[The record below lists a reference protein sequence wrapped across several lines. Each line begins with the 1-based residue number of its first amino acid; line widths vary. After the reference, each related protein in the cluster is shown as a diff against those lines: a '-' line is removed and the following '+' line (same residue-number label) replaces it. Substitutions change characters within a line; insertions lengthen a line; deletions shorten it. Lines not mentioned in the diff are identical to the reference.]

1 MYLCVECGHETKHL
15 LRRYGASIESGHVRL
30 VACKSCKKDVDKY
43 LEYESVLLAV
53 DLVLHRTGAY
63 RHLLLNRISD
73 KRQRLLDFSTSPF
86 QSTVSNS
93 GDESIIHRSQTPFSE
108 IIRHESIVAFHQ
120 GIHLYEGGSA
130 FIILVLIDGYARLY
144 RTISAEVFL
153 NGKEYRT
160 KITKDEFVVQD
171 RCELLQESN
180 SKTIN
185 NRIKSVKSKCSSCGP
200 YGPDILFPELDVLVA
215 NNESN
220 YVINSS
226 SVSRS
231 VETLFD
237 NGKGL
242 RYFKLIG
249 GFEFE
254 DYFVQVD
261 SVQVLASGGGLRLND
276 FLASIEISLYEWLA
290 RILLVIFAVRLF
302 GALSTSRIRS
312 SRVNG
317 SWRLF
322 FSSLLTN
329 LTLSLTLSYPITSS
343 KNSSPAT
350 IYSTTNEAS
359 RHQNKTESEPS
370 GRPFFLIPQWSEQEN
385 IATQTTKSPLI
396 NQESISNSK
405 SSTSKLIS
413 NSSVPHIS
421 PSLHPSPK
429 ETWLILS
436 AILTAACVGRCLL
449 LTSLIFPFPPLLLTF
464 TVSFI
469 SFTSTTCALRA
480 ALDCSILTSALI
492 TVTSSIGT
500 FLLFEL

>member
-1 MYLCVECGHETKHL
+1 
-15 LRRYGASIESGHVRL
+15 
-30 VACKSCKKDVDKY
+30 
-43 LEYESVLLAV
+43 LEYESVLLAL

-93 GDESIIHRSQTPFSE
+93 GGECVIHRSQTPLSDQIF
-108 IIRHESIVAFHQ
+108 RRESILAFHQ
-120 GIHLYEGGSA
+120 GIHFYEGGSA
-130 FIILVLIDGYARLY
+130 FIILLLIDGYARLY
-144 RTISAEVFL
+144 RTILAELFL
-153 NGKEYRT
+153 NGKGFRT
-160 KITKDEFVVQD
+160 KMNRVEFVEQD
-171 RCELLQESN
+171 RCELLKESN
-180 SKTIN
+180 STAFN
-185 NRIKSVKSKCSSCGP
+185 NHIDSENSRCSSCGP
-200 YGPDILFPELDVLVA
+200 YGPDILFPELDVFVA
-215 NNESN
+215 DNESN
-220 YVINSS
+220 NLINSS
-226 SVSRS
+226 SVARS

-242 RYFKLIG
+242 RYFKLIE

-261 SVQVLASGGGLRLND
+261 SVQVLASGGGLRMND
-276 FLASIEISLYEWLA
+276 FLASIEKSLFEWLA

-312 SRVNG
+312 SRVHG

-322 FSSLLTN
+322 FSSSLTH
-329 LTLSLTLSYPITSS
+329 LTLSLTLSHPVTPSM
-343 KNSSPAT
+343 NMSPAT
-350 IYSTTNEAS
+350 IYSTANEAS
-359 RHQNKTESEPS
+359 RHQNKTESEVS

-385 IATQTTKSPLI
+385 IASQTTNSPQL
-396 NQESISNSK
+396 NQESTSNSN
-405 SSTSKLIS
+405 SSTSNLIKHS
-413 NSSVPHIS
+413 FAPHIS
-421 PSLHPSPK
+421 PSLYPSPQ

-469 SFTSTTCALRA
+469 SLTSTTCALRA
-480 ALDCSILTSALI
+480 AIDCSILTSALI